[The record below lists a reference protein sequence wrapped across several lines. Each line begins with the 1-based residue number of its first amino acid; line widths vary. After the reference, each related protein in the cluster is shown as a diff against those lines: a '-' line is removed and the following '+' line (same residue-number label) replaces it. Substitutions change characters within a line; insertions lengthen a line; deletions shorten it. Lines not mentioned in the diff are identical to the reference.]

1 MTVAAVVNRLY
12 ACAASASVG
21 VMEVKSKLVSR
32 FCRGHSALREAARE
46 NEGDP
51 LLEEALRLSSQLR
64 YRMLSAP
71 LPLCHPSLIEASATD
86 LLVERIRWVGQWY
99 SDLSEVS
106 ARYEAALKD
115 LRGSSE
121 NPLWDLVDSDLRND
135 QGRTVGLLIKPARL
149 VAAVRDLTAV
159 TRGGL
164 DVLTESQLRR
174 AVTFDRLYVFGAGRW
189 YPGFV
194 FSAPRAP
201 VVKIVRYAVLSDS
214 PPDEAA
220 FVRPMYRPNR
230 VTFPFSVGIRSRKAF
245 QIEADEAR
253 PAFDLASL
261 MRRAEDGSGTG
272 PADTLPERVPVRV
285 LFLEQDLAVF
295 VSAAEGATELT
306 VDFSEDAD
314 KHVHRVAAARLEPG
328 MAVLVRT
335 VGGGDY
341 IVAAADQIM
350 GKEANELRWYQ
361 RHWKGQLRAIAEE
374 VGVVEAID
382 RLKAAGS
389 KIANRQNLRN
399 WISSRSIRTLR
410 RNDFDA
416 IFSVIGLAE
425 EADRYWGMMS
435 AIDTA
440 HGRAGSL
447 IRRQLLQ
454 QVKKSDL
461 SALQTEGRQDFEL
474 PGEVGGGSITA
485 VRIVAISPEVVQV
498 HGSAVHRMFDLGE

>member
-1 MTVAAVVNRLY
+1 
-12 ACAASASVG
+12 
-21 VMEVKSKLVSR
+21 
-32 FCRGHSALREAARE
+32 
-46 NEGDP
+46 
-51 LLEEALRLSSQLR
+51 
-64 YRMLSAP
+64 MLSAP
-71 LPLCHPSLIEASATD
+71 LPLCNPALIDAEATD
-86 LLVERIRWVGQWY
+86 LLFERVRLVGQWFG
-99 SDLSEVS
+99 DLSEVS
-106 ARYEAALKD
+106 VSYASALEE
-115 LRGSSE
+115 LRGTSE
-121 NPLWDLVDSDLRND
+121 NPLWSSVESDLGSG
-135 QGRTVGLLIKPARL
+135 QGRSVGLLIKPARL
-149 VAAVRDLTAV
+149 VAAVRDSTAA
-159 TRGGL
+159 TRRDL

-174 AVTFDRLYVFGAGRW
+174 AVSFDRLYVFGAGRW

-201 VVKIVRYAVLSDS
+201 VVNIVRYGVLSDS

-220 FVRPMYRPNR
+220 FVKPMYRPNR
-230 VTFPFSVGIRSRKAF
+230 VLFPLSAGKRFGRGF
-245 QIEADEAR
+245 EIEADEVR

-261 MRRAEDGSGTG
+261 MRQAEVGGGVEPGVTPS
-272 PADTLPERVPVRV
+272 ERVPVRV
-285 LFLEQDLAVF
+285 LFLEQDIAVF
-295 VSAAEGATELT
+295 VSAAEGASELT
-306 VDFSEDAD
+306 VDLQEDAD
-314 KHVHRVAAARLEPG
+314 KLVHRVSAKSLEPG

-335 VGGGDY
+335 EGGGDY

-361 RHWKGQLRAIAEE
+361 RHWKGRLRALAEE
-374 VGVVEAID
+374 VGVVETVD

-399 WISSRSIRTLR
+399 WMSPRSIRTQR

-416 IFSVIGLAE
+416 IFRVIGLTE

-447 IRRQLLQ
+447 IRRRLLQ
-454 QVKKSDL
+454 QVKRADL

-485 VRIVAISPEVVQV
+485 VRIVAISPEVVDV
-498 HGSAVHRMFDLGE
+498 HGSAVHRMFELGE